1 MTPILSSGQPEIGYW
16 VCAGAFLT
24 AAAWSALSPL
34 RRSRRSLIILG
45 CLLTAAWAGAMALG
59 DAPGTAQMLEFVRDA
74 AWIVFLLTMP
84 GVLHL
89 AKRMAWKGWVIAMA
103 ASAGGGGA
111 FFLLA
116 GKSTHGAGIS
126 AGLLL
131 SVFALVLIENLYRN
145 CEIDGRW
152 GIKAFCLG
160 LGLVFAFDFVLYADA
175 LFAGSADASFLEAR
189 GFVDAL
195 AVPLILLSVHRSG
208 RWYTDISLSRVVVFH
223 SAVLLGGGLYL
234 LGMAALGMA
243 LHLIGGSPAVQMVFL
258 IATVLAMLVLV
269 SSKSFRSAM
278 RVSISKHFFSQ
289 KYDYRDVWL
298 KFIRDIAV
306 AGQGGDLPHRIL
318 HAVADIF
325 NCPSGAL
332 WVLQPDEELFV
343 ASARW
348 NFGEALPS
356 EAADGPLARYLFES
370 RWIIDLAD
378 YRHSRIPDVTLP
390 SWLVIHP
397 QAWLLAPLIH
407 NGRLQAFIVLGPPRA
422 AMDITWEDLDL
433 LRTLGEQAGSY
444 LAEEQSLRR
453 LVESSRLEDFN
464 RWSAFLV
471 HDIKG
476 VVGQMSLLV
485 ANADQ
490 HAHDHAFQRD
500 VVATVANSVL
510 RMRKML
516 DQLNTRRRGGAAIK
530 TRIDMAVLLRQV
542 GDKWRQSIPSL
553 RTAAFIES
561 VVVEAREDVL
571 ISVLD
576 HLIQNAFDAS
586 GPEGHISLDLR
597 RQGDDGLVEVR
608 DDGPGMAPSFVRE
621 KLFKPLSS
629 EKPDGFGLGAFQ
641 VRQLVRGMG
650 GKLEVDTAPGAGT
663 VMRVRLPVLQQT
675 ENRKSV

>member
-1 MTPILSSGQPEIGYW
+1 MSPFLPSGQLAIGYW
-16 VCAGAFLT
+16 VCAAAFLM
-24 AAAWSALSPL
+24 AGVWSAVSPL
-34 RRSRRSLIILG
+34 RRTRRGLIVLG
-45 CLLTAAWAGAMALG
+45 CLLTAAWAGAMAPG
-59 DAPGTAQMLEFVRDA
+59 DGAWAAQVLEFARDA
-74 AWIVFLLTMP
+74 AWIAFLLIMP

-89 AKRMAWKGWVIAMA
+89 AKRMTWRSWGVLLA
-103 ASAGGGGA
+103 ASAGGGIA

-116 GKSTHGAGIS
+116 GKSSHGAGIS

-145 CEIDGRW
+145 CETDGRW

-175 LFAGSADASFLEAR
+175 LFAGSADAAFLEAR

-208 RWYTDISLSRVVVFH
+208 RWHTDISLSRAVVFH

-269 SSKSFRSAM
+269 SSQSFRSAM

-298 KFIRDIAV
+298 KFIRDIALP
-306 AGQGGDLPHRIL
+306 GQGRDLPHRIL

-332 WVLQPDEELFV
+332 WVLQPDEGLFV

-348 NFGEALPS
+348 NFGDDLPS
-356 EAADGPLARYLFES
+356 EPADGPLARYLFES

-378 YRHSRIPDVTLP
+378 YRRSRIPDVTLP
-390 SWLVIHP
+390 SWLVVHS

-433 LRTLGEQAGSY
+433 LRTIGEQAGSY

-453 LVESSRLEDFN
+453 LVEASRLEEFN

-500 VVATVANSVL
+500 VVATVANSVQ

-516 DQLNTRRRGGAAIK
+516 EQLNTRRMGAGAVK

-553 RTAAFIES
+553 RTPAL
-561 VVVEAREDVL
+561 VGPMVVEAREDAL
-571 ISVLD
+571 ISILD
-576 HLIQNAFDAS
+576 HLTPRARRDRFRSICAS
-586 GPEGHISLDLR
+586 RAMTGCWRSATTDPAWS
-597 RQGDDGLVEVR
+597 
-608 DDGPGMAPSFVRE
+608 PA
-621 KLFKPLSS
+621 SS
-629 EKPDGFGLGAFQ
+629 AKNSSCP
-641 VRQLVRGMG
+641 
-650 GKLEVDTAPGAGT
+650 
-663 VMRVRLPVLQQT
+663 
-675 ENRKSV
+675 